1 MSTLSS
7 AVERQ
12 VAAECSLPLWQGLK
26 FVKFAINLASEG
38 GNTMIGAREAHS
50 NIFFLAV
57 RNWLPL

>member
-38 GNTMIGAREAHS
+38 GGGGGVSKFTTHIC
-50 NIFFLAV
+50 
-57 RNWLPL
+57 